1 MQETGNLIALQ
12 LESIDQN
19 LLEKLINQAVKYE
32 LSIPRIDVELD
43 EKNVYDNY
51 CGKWVVFIAG
61 LLEKKAKMKLIV

>member
-43 EKNVYDNY
+43 EKTYMTIIVEN
-51 CGKWVVFIAG
+51 GTVFIAG